1 MRAAKSQA
9 IFFNR
14 FFAGGPSALL
24 LAVFASGLSGCG
36 RDARQAV
43 APEPAAPAPAPAAE
57 VLPTP
62 DLPAAPVALSTDSE
76 LVFRRA
82 FWRRPG
88 PGDTILHAERRESAG
103 DGASVAEWR
112 WFLVLK
118 PSPELRAWLET
129 NPFSLRP
136 VAAPGETATAAD
148 RPAWFAPDWKAC
160 EVRQNPEGRFILA
173 YAAGENLLYATDSG
187 HGFAPPARAP

>member
-1 MRAAKSQA
+1 MRAAKSRGA
-9 IFFNR
+9 FFNR
-14 FFAGGPSALL
+14 PVLGGPSAML
-24 LAVFASGLSGCG
+24 LAVVGLALTGCG
-36 RDARQAV
+36 RDARGTA
-43 APEPAAPAPAPAAE
+43 ASEPVAPAPAPAAE
-57 VLPTP
+57 VAPAS
-62 DLPAAPVALSTDSE
+62 DLPAAPVGLSTDPE

-88 PGDTILHAERRESAG
+88 QGDTILHAERRESSG
-103 DGASVAEWR
+103 DGASVAQWR
-112 WFLVLK
+112 WFLVVK
-118 PSPELRAWLET
+118 PGPELRAWLET

-136 VAAPGETATAAD
+136 VAAPGEAATAAD

-187 HGFAPPARAP
+187 HGFAPPARLE